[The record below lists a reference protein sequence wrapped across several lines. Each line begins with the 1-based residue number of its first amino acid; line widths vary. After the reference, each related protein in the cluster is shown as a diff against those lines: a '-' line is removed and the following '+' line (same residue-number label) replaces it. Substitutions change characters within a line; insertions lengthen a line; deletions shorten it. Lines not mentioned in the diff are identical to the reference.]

1 MSLLLPQI
9 GGINITFAAF
19 RQHPSHKNI
28 DQYSGN
34 GGDIIS
40 KPIPVQ
46 IINNE

>member
-19 RQHPSHKNI
+19 RHTLSHKNI

-34 GGDIIS
+34 GCDIIS
-40 KPIPVQ
+40 TPNPVQ